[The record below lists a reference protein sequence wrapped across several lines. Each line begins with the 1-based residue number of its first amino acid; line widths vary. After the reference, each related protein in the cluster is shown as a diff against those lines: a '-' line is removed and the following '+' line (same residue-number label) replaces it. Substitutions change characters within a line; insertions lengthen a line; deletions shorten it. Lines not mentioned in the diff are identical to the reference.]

1 MSDPITTPKAPR
13 GVDTTDID
21 MLLYEIADMLSKL
34 PPNTIN
40 EILIRLRSVLAAR
53 YLDNFESDLLII
65 FSISPFSSKEEN
77 EKWHNLLTKFVKTLN
92 AAMPEMHSKRI
103 RLVNYII
110 NTLYNIALNIS

>member
-1 MSDPITTPKAPR
+1 MSDPIPVPNPPIGT
-13 GVDTTDID
+13 DTSEID
-21 MLLYEIADMLSKL
+21 MLLYEMAEMLSKL
-34 PPNTIN
+34 PQNTIN

-53 YLDNFESDLLII
+53 YLDNFESDLLVI

-92 AAMPEMHSKRI
+92 AAMPPLHSKRL

-110 NTLYNIALNIS
+110 NTLRNIALNIS